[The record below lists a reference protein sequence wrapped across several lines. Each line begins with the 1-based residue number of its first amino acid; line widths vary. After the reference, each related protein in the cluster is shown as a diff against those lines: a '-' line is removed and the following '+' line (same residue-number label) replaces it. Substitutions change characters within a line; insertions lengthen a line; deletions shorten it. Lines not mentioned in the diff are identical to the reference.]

1 MVENNGLDIPT
12 MFSHSVKIEQT
23 SKGCRITVHV
33 NANNSNA
40 ATKEAIN
47 LYLQTKSMLSKYE
60 EVAPI
65 EIREAKA

>member
-1 MVENNGLDIPT
+1 MADVEIPSQ
-12 MFSHSVKIEQT
+12 FSHSVKLEQT
-23 SKGCRITVHV
+23 AKGVRVTVHV
-33 NANNSNA
+33 NANNSEA